1 MTAQFIAAM
10 LGVWAFA
17 VLFHAPQKYYLPCA
31 FNGAVGWAAYLFL
44 TAGGHSSVLACL
56 LATLILTLL
65 SRCLA
70 IVMRAPVTI
79 FLVTG
84 IFPLVPGA
92 GIYYTAY
99 YLMTG
104 DLVAGTAR
112 GVDTFLVAGAIALGI
127 LLGSILPQS
136 AFLRIFCRRK

>member
-1 MTAQFIAAM
+1 MIPQFIAAM

-17 VLFHAPQKYYLPCA
+17 VLFHAPRKYYLPCA
-31 FNGAVGWAAYLFL
+31 LNGAIGWAAYLVF
-44 TAGGHSSVLACL
+44 TANGLSSALACL
-56 LATLILTLL
+56 YATILLTVL
-65 SRCLA
+65 SRCFA
-70 IVMRAPVTI
+70 IIMRAPATI

-99 YLMTG
+99 YLMSG
-104 DLVAGTAR
+104 DLVAGSAR

-136 AFLRIFCRRK
+136 VFLRLFRRGK

>member
-1 MTAQFIAAM
+1 MVPQFIAAM

-17 VLFHAPQKYYLPCA
+17 VLFHAPKKYYLPCA
-31 FNGAVGWAAYLFL
+31 FNGAVGWAAYLLL
-44 TAGGHSSVLACL
+44 TAGGLSSALACL
-56 LATLILTLL
+56 YATLVLTLL
-65 SRCLA
+65 SRSFA

-104 DLVAGTAR
+104 DLAAGSAK
-112 GVDTFLVAGAIALGI
+112 GIDTFLVAGAIALGI

>member
-1 MTAQFIAAM
+1 MIAQFIAAM

-17 VLFHAPQKYYLPCA
+17 VLFHSPKKYYLPCA
-31 FNGAVGWAAYLFL
+31 LNGAVGWAVYLIL
-44 TAGGHSSVLACL
+44 TAGGLSSALSCL
-56 LATLILTLL
+56 YATLILTLL
-65 SRCLA
+65 SRCFA

-104 DLVAGTAR
+104 DLVAGSAK

-136 AFLRIFCRRK
+136 VFLRVFYRKK